1 VLHHD
6 DRQGTFFFF
15 ATTQL
20 RIEIKSF
27 DLTFFARHV
36 CIKERRHQTSIVRN
50 CGINMKLSIKWTNR
64 PSCCLS
70 LSPHHLFPSR
80 NIHEKIGLGERK
92 VCEYAWDINPI
103 SSTHSNSRKMESQ
116 RSRKK
121 RKKKVKKKM
130 SLLDPAEQTSPP
142 IDSTPPLPPHGPHG
156 PQAWVGGVHQHR
168 LLPSRNSWMLLPSSL
183 SLSLSLSLSRIRYR
197 DRLHLDK

>member
-1 VLHHD
+1 VDPID
-6 DRQGTFFFF
+6 DFLLCYITTTDKAHSFFF

-36 CIKERRHQTSIVRN
+36 CIKKRRHQTSIVRN

-92 VCEYAWDINPI
+92 VCESAWDINPI
-103 SSTHSNSRKMESQ
+103 SSAHSNSRKMESQ

-121 RKKKVKKKM
+121 KKKSKKENVFIG
-130 SLLDPAEQTSPP
+130 SC
-142 IDSTPPLPPHGPHG
+142 
-156 PQAWVGGVHQHR
+156 
-168 LLPSRNSWMLLPSSL
+168 
-183 SLSLSLSLSRIRYR
+183 
-197 DRLHLDK
+197 